1 MASDGDKALL
11 DLETSLRAQGYKG
24 PGPASDPNKTGEE
37 ELGDL
42 EQNLQTE
49 SGGAFKPVTASQ
61 DLFAKFPSI
70 SKFFNG
76 IWQSV
81 CKAVNVP
88 IICSSLA
95 YFEVAVILV
104 VIVLVFILLKK
115 VR

>member
-1 MASDGDKALL
+1 MSAGGDKALL

-24 PGPASDPNKTGEE
+24 VGPTGSDFSGEE
-37 ELGDL
+37 ELGNL
-42 EQNLQTE
+42 EDNLKQE
-49 SGGAFKPVTASQ
+49 SGGAFQPVTASN
-61 DLFAKFPSI
+61 DLFAKFPGI

-76 IWQSV
+76 IWQSI

-95 YFEVAVILV
+95 YFEIAVILV
-104 VIVLVFILLKK
+104 IGVLAFFLIKK